1 MEPTDTTTRIAT
13 TGPRLTPR
21 ELGALVAVG
30 LAVAGFTGYGL
41 ATGAPS
47 TIGYVASVAAVT
59 GALVA
64 LRRRPLPGALPLA
77 LAAIAIGHLAGGLVN
92 VGDEVLYNVSFRT
105 EILRY
110 DHLLHGTAVFV
121 GTLTVRALFA
131 AHDDGRSPGLLAVWV
146 LSGLGLGA
154 INELVEFLAT
164 LAHGGL
170 HVGGYDNTG
179 WDLVSNLVGGVAAG
193 VVIARSSPPRL
204 SGTEA
209 SRFGRDV
216 AA

>member
-1 MEPTDTTTRIAT
+1 MEPSDTTTRIAA

-30 LAVAGFTGYGL
+30 LAVVGFTGYGL

-47 TIGYVASVAAVT
+47 TVGYVASVAAVT

-77 LAAIAIGHLAGGLVN
+77 LASIAIGHLAGGLVN

-131 AHDDGRSPGLLAVWV
+131 ANDDGRRAPGLLAVWV

-154 INELVEFLAT
+154 LNELVEFLAT

-179 WDLVSNLVGGVAAG
+179 WDLVANLVGGVAAG
-193 VVIARSSPPRL
+193 VVIARSSP
-204 SGTEA
+204 A
-209 SRFGRDV
+209 GRDV

>member
-1 MEPTDTTTRIAT
+1 MEPSDTTTLIAT

-30 LAVAGFTGYGL
+30 LAVVGFTGYGL

-77 LAAIAIGHLAGGLVN
+77 LASIAIGHLAGGLVN

-105 EILRY
+105 EVLRY

-121 GTLTVRALFA
+121 GTLTVWALFA
-131 AHDDGRSPGLLAVWV
+131 ASDDGRRSPGLLAVWV

-179 WDLVSNLVGGVAAG
+179 WDLAANLVGGVAAG
-193 VVIARSSPPRL
+193 VVIARSSPP
-204 SGTEA
+204 
-209 SRFGRDV
+209 GRHV

>member
-1 MEPTDTTTRIAT
+1 MEPSDATTRIAP

-30 LAVAGFTGYGL
+30 LAVVGFTGYGL

-47 TIGYVASVAAVT
+47 TVGYVASVAAVT

-77 LAAIAIGHLAGGLVN
+77 LASIAIGHLAGGLVN

-131 AHDDGRSPGLLAVWV
+131 ANDDGRRAPGLLAVWV

-154 INELVEFLAT
+154 LNELVEFLAT

-179 WDLVSNLVGGVAAG
+179 WDLVANLVGGVAAG
-193 VVIARSSPPRL
+193 VVIARSSP
-204 SGTEA
+204 A
-209 SRFGRDV
+209 GRDV